1 MFIVSRIHCVC
12 KQKQIYF
19 FPLGAR
25 ITDALVLCV
34 LYFPEMRHTE
44 ELWVYMGTVSGG
56 KDGRRY
62 ISVHDLC
69 SSLSNITCQILPSFH
84 ALTGC
89 DTTSAFFRIRKKYAY
104 KILKTSHEELSDLVS
119 LTNADLETT
128 MNTAKHALSLLYDPK
143 GKFKSCHH
151 VLYMLLVK
159 LATSKDALL
168 SRIPPSE
175 PSFKQHVLRSS
186 IQATVWMASHLA
198 KVFLFL
204 YR

>member
-1 MFIVSRIHCVC
+1 
-12 KQKQIYF
+12 
-19 FPLGAR
+19 
-25 ITDALVLCV
+25 
-34 LYFPEMRHTE
+34 MRHTE

-56 KDGRRY
+56 KDDRRY
-62 ISVHDLC
+62 IPVHDLC

-84 ALTGC
+84 ALTEC

-119 LTNADLETT
+119 MTNADLETT
-128 MNTAKHALSLLYDPK
+128 MNTAKHALSFLYDPK
-143 GKFKSCHH
+143 GTFKSCHH
-151 VLYMLLVK
+151 DLYMLQVK

-186 IQATVWMASHLA
+186 IQATAWMASHLA
-198 KVFLFL
+198 KVFLFF